1 MRKIIFILWLFV
13 STTAFATTQKIEVLG
28 MVCAYCAQG
37 IEKSLKTL
45 NDVNDVYVNL
55 EKFFV
60 LVESNNAGI
69 DEEKLK
75 NLIVDAGYT
84 VKKIENINE
93 TIQNVRSKYEK

>member
-1 MRKIIFILWLFV
+1 
-13 STTAFATTQKIEVLG
+13 

-84 VKKIENINE
+84 VQKIENINE